1 MGRALRWGAR
11 SAWLVC
17 LAASSVAGGCATRT
31 ASSPFIIRQGH
42 GPIEIEGPAFKAIS
56 RDAIARAERE
66 AIAGRAKQA
75 PRVSPSIEQRDPGL
89 RQALSSLRVQ
99 QSALAHV
106 DVAVAYHRLGVLDAA
121 FDQFSQAIA
130 LEPRNAVAWDGRA
143 RLWRDWGFI
152 MPALAEAH
160 RARYFAPKRAEV
172 LNTLGT
178 ILERAGQCDG
188 ARTAYRDAI
197 GLDER
202 ATWARQNLSR
212 LETVGAVC
220 GPRTPKLARR
230 RRPLEDSSPC
240 WPASPTSRPFCRTRR
255 RPRRLKRPACRWI
268 SSSSSRSRR
277 STSSAS

>member
-42 GPIEIEGPAFKAIS
+42 GPIEIEGPAVKAIS
-56 RDAIARAERE
+56 REAIARAERE
-66 AIAGRAKQA
+66 AIAERAKQA
-75 PRVSPSIEQRDPGL
+75 PPRAVRRSSNEIPGCA
-89 RQALSSLRVQ
+89 QALSSLRGQ
-99 QSALAHV
+99 PSALAHV

-130 LEPRNAVAWDGRA
+130 LEPRNAIAWDGRA
-143 RLWRDWGFI
+143 RLWRDWGLI
-152 MPALAEAH
+152 MPALADAH

-197 GLDER
+197 GLDDR

-230 RRPLEDSSPC
+230 R
-240 WPASPTSRPFCRTRR
+240 SR
-255 RPRRLKRPACRWI
+255 
-268 SSSSSRSRR
+268 
-277 STSSAS
+277 